1 MRAMPPPP
9 LDEPLSVMSWAQEL
23 LHDMGWTNVTSA
35 PIAGGSQGRVAL
47 LQTSPGAPTSERVVL
62 KVARAPQPGR
72 LQREFE
78 ALQAL
83 HRALESAHDASSPRP
98 LGLHPEGSAYLMTF
112 EDGAPIGSTPLTP
125 ETQAQL
131 VDALLHALQLYYEA
145 TGDLYGDLQPKNLL
159 VGPAGLCLIDPTL
172 DAEIHHELAS
182 TMTHAPASADLGYW
196 LYSVLSTL
204 PRSSVTAPQAALRTA
219 SFTRSLLRAAPDRF
233 SAPVETFTREVAR
246 GAEVRLD
253 RLARAKPMRGR
264 VIRALAKPMQRR
276 LLPGRRAAA

>member
-1 MRAMPPPP
+1 MPPPP
-9 LDEPLSVMSWAQEL
+9 LDEHPWVMSWAHEILQ
-23 LHDMGWTNVTSA
+23 DMGWTNVTSA
-35 PIAGGSQGRVAL
+35 PITGGSQGRVVL
-47 LQTSPGAPTSERVVL
+47 LQTSPGAPVTERVVL
-62 KVARAPQPGR
+62 KMARAPQAGL
-72 LQREFE
+72 LQREFK

-83 HRALESAHDASSPRP
+83 HRALGSAHDARSPRP

-112 EDGAPIGSTPLTP
+112 EDGAPIGSKPLAP
-125 ETQAQL
+125 EIRAKL
-131 VDALLHALQLYYEA
+131 VDALLHALLLYYEA

-172 DAEIHHELAS
+172 DAEIHRELAS
-182 TMTHAPASADLGYW
+182 TMTHAPASADLAYW

-219 SFTRSLLRAAPDRF
+219 SFTGALLRAAPDRF
-233 SAPVETFTREVAR
+233 GAPVEAFTREVAR

-264 VIRALAKPMQRR
+264 VIRALARPMQRR
-276 LLPGRRAAA
+276 LLPGRRTAA